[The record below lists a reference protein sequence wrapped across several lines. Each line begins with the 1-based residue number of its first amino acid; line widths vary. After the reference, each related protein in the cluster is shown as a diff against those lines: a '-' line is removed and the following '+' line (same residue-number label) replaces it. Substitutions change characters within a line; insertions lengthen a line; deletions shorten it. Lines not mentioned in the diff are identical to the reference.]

1 MERPAFYWG
10 VGIENCWMAEHDEP
24 GRSGKRLLD
33 VFLQMQHYTMWRED
47 LDRAAELGVNALRY
61 SVPWY
66 RANPRPGE
74 YDWAWIGRSLEHLVG
89 KLGIIPIIDLIHY
102 GTPLW
107 LENGV
112 LNHEYP
118 ERIAE
123 YASAFA
129 RQFRGLVSH
138 YTPHNEP
145 QISALFGGYRAY
157 WPPYLVGV
165 DGWTKVGLNVG
176 RGIVLTSQALRAEVA
191 DATLISADC
200 LAAPGSEEVRQKLGV
215 AVTDSERDEF
225 EYQVA
230 TFPAS
235 LAYGKV
241 RPGTPFWAALSRAG
255 YSGEQ
260 LAWFTANAQ
269 LPDILGHNYYPTV
282 EGVDA
287 EALVAEGA
295 RQLEARLTRA
305 ARFFGRPLYLTETS
319 AGDTDEHKV
328 AWMRAAHQTIAR
340 LKERGVAVVG
350 MNWWPLFETLQWDY
364 RDSARTVAESIRR
377 AGWNNGLYLI
387 EEQFDGTLARVR
399 TGAADGYR
407 DLIAAHP
414 MG

>member
-1 MERPAFYWG
+1 MEGPAFYWG
-10 VGIENCWMAEHDEP
+10 IGIENCWMAEHDEP
-24 GRSGKRLLD
+24 NRSGKRLLD
-33 VFLQMQHYTMWRED
+33 VFLQMQHYAMWRED

-74 YDWAWIGRSLEHLVG
+74 YDWVWIGRSLEYLVG

-129 RQFRGLVSH
+129 RQFKGLDSH

-176 RGIVLTSQALRAEVA
+176 RGMVLTSQALRAEVA

-200 LAAPGSEEVRQKLGV
+200 LAAPGSEEVCQKLGV
-215 AVTDSERDEF
+215 EVTEPERDEF

-230 TFPAS
+230 TFPAC

-241 RPGTPFWAALSRAG
+241 QPSTPFWAALNRAG
-255 YSGEQ
+255 YSDEH
-260 LAWFTANAQ
+260 LAWFAANAQ
-269 LPDILGHNYYPTV
+269 LPDIVGHNYIRPSRASTSRRWRPR
-282 EGVDA
+282 G
-287 EALVAEGA
+287 
-295 RQLEARLTRA
+295 RISSRLSIA
-305 ARFFGRPLYLTETS
+305 ARFFDRPLYLTETS

-328 AWMRAAHQTIAR
+328 AWMQAAYQTIAR

-350 MNWWPLFETLQWDY
+350 MNWWPLFETVQWDY
-364 RDSARTVAESIRR
+364 RDSAKTVAESITR

-407 DLIAAHP
+407 DLIAAHL